1 MLFQNIYDKSR
12 VFITGHTGFKGSWLT
27 AWLSRLGAEI
37 CGFSDQ
43 RYTEPCHYALL
54 NPNIRRDECGDIR
67 DSDWLVDVVGN
78 FAPDIVFHLA
88 AQPLV
93 RRSYHDPLETF
104 STNVLGTANVLQAC
118 CQTPSVKAVVVV
130 TTDKVYEN
138 REWHWGYRENDPLG
152 GHDPYAASKACT
164 EIVAASFRCSFLEEK
179 NVLLATC
186 RAGNVIGGGDWGGD
200 RLIPDLVRAAIK
212 GKITPI
218 RMPQAVRPWQ
228 HVLEPLAGYL
238 LVGQKLLEADK
249 TFADAWNFGPDMES
263 SVSVEEITRLAFK
276 HWKQIRVE
284 SLVKS
289 AGKMSC
295 HETAYL
301 TLDSSKARQ
310 LLHWKPVWNIE
321 ETVAQTIRW
330 YECYYRTGKILTHK
344 QLDLFIENA
353 AKLGIVWNEPQTEEL
368 KKAG

>member
-1 MLFQNIYDKSR
+1 MLFQNIYNKAR

-27 AWLSRLGAEI
+27 AWLSRLGAEV

-54 NPNIRRDECGDIR
+54 NPSIRDECGDIR
-67 DSDWLVDVVGN
+67 DCDWLVDVLGS
-78 FAPDIVFHLA
+78 FSPDIVFHLA

-93 RRSYHDPLETF
+93 RRSYREPLETF
-104 STNVLGTANVLQAC
+104 STNVLGTANLLQAC
-118 CQTPSVKAVVVV
+118 CQTPSVKAIVII

-138 REWHWGYRENDPLG
+138 REWNWGYREIDPLG

-164 EIVAASFRCSFLEEK
+164 EIVAASFRRSFLEEK

-186 RAGNVIGGGDWGGD
+186 RAGNVIGGGDWGED
-200 RLIPDLVRAAIK
+200 RLIPDLIRAAAK

-218 RMPQAVRPWQ
+218 RMPHAVRPWQ

-238 LVGQKLLEADK
+238 LVGQKLLENEK
-249 TFADAWNFGPDMES
+249 SFADAWNFGPDADG
-263 SVSVEEITRLAFK
+263 SVSVGKVAQLAMK

-284 SLVKS
+284 LTDSNMKPPR
-289 AGKMSC
+289 
-295 HETAYL
+295 HETSYL

-321 ETVAQTIRW
+321 ETLLQTIRW
-330 YECYYRTGKILTHK
+330 YKHYYAAGEILTHK
-344 QLDLFIENA
+344 QLELFMQDAGNS
-353 AKLGIVWNEPQTEEL
+353 GSVWNTLEDKEL

>member
-27 AWLSRLGAEI
+27 AWLFRLGAEI

-54 NPNIRRDECGDIR
+54 NPNIRDECGDIR
-67 DSDWLVDVVGN
+67 DCDWLVDVLGN
-78 FAPDIVFHLA
+78 FSPDIVFHLA

-93 RRSYHDPLETF
+93 RRSYRDPLETF
-104 STNVLGTANVLQAC
+104 STNILGTANLLQAC
-118 CQTPSVKAVVVV
+118 CQTPSVKAIVVV

-138 REWHWGYRENDPLG
+138 REWHWGYRENDSLG
-152 GHDPYAASKACT
+152 GYDPYAASKACT
-164 EIVAASFRCSFLEEK
+164 EIIAASFRRSFLEEK
-179 NVLLATC
+179 NILLATC
-186 RAGNVIGGGDWGGD
+186 RAGNVIGGGDWGED
-200 RLIPDLVRAAIK
+200 RLIPDLVRAAAK
-212 GKITPI
+212 EKITPI
-218 RMPQAVRPWQ
+218 RTPQAVRPWQ

-238 LVGQKLLEADK
+238 LVGQKLLETEK
-249 TFADAWNFGPDMES
+249 TFADAWNFGPDTES
-263 SVSVEEITRLAFK
+263 NVSVGEITRLASK

-284 SLVKS
+284 SSMKS
-289 AGKMSC
+289 AAKTPY
-295 HETAYL
+295 HETSYL

-310 LLHWKPVWNIE
+310 LLHWKPIWNIE

-330 YECYYRTGKILTHK
+330 YKHYYHAGEILTEK

-353 AKLGIVWNEPQTEEL
+353 ANSNVVWNVPQTAEK